1 MLLALCLMLG
11 IAALAE
17 ADDPVA
23 VRVGEYAYSQ
33 STVQKSLDS
42 DLELSQMLQGDAPG
56 SEEKQAR
63 LEAAIDSFVTLGV
76 IENKLAEAGKN
87 DFTAA
92 ELEALDQS
100 ARSKYEELWQ
110 LMRQQLAQQ
119 DTSVDEETVTARL
132 EGMGYT
138 YDAIYDE
145 MVLQT
150 RQNRALEMFCADV
163 VLTQSQVDEYYEEQF
178 LAPDREAYEGN
189 IDRYDQEILMN
200 ENEAFYTP
208 EGYRYIRQ
216 IVLEFPKEALNAAAS
231 AQVRYNRAAS
241 AVSVA
246 LQKLTSAAI
255 EAEDWSDALA
265 EAKAAYDEAAAALEQ
280 AQVAYA
286 DALEAATLPLLADKI
301 DEINAAFAAGID
313 FKSLVNRYSTDR
325 TERNISGLGYPF
337 HPDSEM
343 WPEKFRAAAAALEK
357 PGDIS
362 DPVVTEQ
369 GVHIIYY
376 DSDMPAGDHVPTE
389 EEQKLLNAAALR
401 YYQLERLN
409 ALVEDWKQDYDIE
422 THPELIKY

>member
-241 AVSVA
+241 AVSVV